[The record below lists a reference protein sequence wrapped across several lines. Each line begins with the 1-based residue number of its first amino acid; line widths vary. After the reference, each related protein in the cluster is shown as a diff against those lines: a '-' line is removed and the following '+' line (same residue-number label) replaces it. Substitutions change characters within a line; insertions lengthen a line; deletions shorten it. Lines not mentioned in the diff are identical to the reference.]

1 MRLVFPDRER
11 ATVSLNSGELSF
23 GASDECDVHFA
34 DAGWM
39 PHHATLSVDPQRGL
53 WLRLEPQAGTVHVN
67 ARPIRERAMLRLGD
81 VVSLGPVRFC
91 VTLDNAD
98 VIVRDL
104 PSNASLPK
112 DAAAHAAAAPAVLRS
127 VAGGFHGRT
136 FPLGSG
142 LLLGSAA
149 DADVRIE
156 DAGLAPHHARLSL
169 RHEQVILRAEAPD
182 NKLRVNGEL
191 IGNAVLHPGDQIAIE
206 PHRFVI
212 EAPGLP
218 PRGGGAFAPRQRPIT
233 QTMPAIPD
241 PGRGSAGQD
250 AVPPSPQRR
259 TNLWWLLFAAAL
271 IAGAL
276 AALLVYAPR

>member
-11 ATVSLNSGELSF
+11 ATASLNSGELTF

-53 WLRLEPQAGTVHVN
+53 WLRLQPNAGTVHVN

-81 VVSLGPVRFC
+81 VVSLGTVRFC
-91 VTLDNAD
+91 VTLDKDD

-104 PSNASLPK
+104 PSSSSLPK
-112 DAAAHAAAAPAVLRS
+112 DAAAHAAAARVVLRGVS
-127 VAGGFHGRT
+127 GVFHGRT
-136 FPLGSG
+136 FSLGPG

-156 DAGLAPHHARLSL
+156 DAGLAPHHARFSL
-169 RHEQVILRAEAPD
+169 RHEQVILRAEADD

-218 PRGGGAFAPRQRPIT
+218 PRGGGSFAPRQRPIT
-233 QTMPAIPD
+233 QTMPAISDLGDAP
-241 PGRGSAGQD
+241 AGQT
-250 AVPPSPQRR
+250 AVSAPQHRR
-259 TNLWWLLFAAAL
+259 TNLWWLLFAAVL

>member
-1 MRLVFPDRER
+1 MRLVFPGRER
-11 ATVSLNSGELSF
+11 AAVSLNSGELSF

-39 PHHATLSVDPQRGL
+39 PHHATLSADPQRGL
-53 WLRLEPQAGTVHVN
+53 WLRLEPNAGAVHVN

-81 VVSLGPVRFC
+81 VVSLGSVRFC
-91 VTLDNAD
+91 VTLDDTD

-104 PSNASLPK
+104 PSNSSLPR
-112 DAAAHAAAAPAVLRS
+112 DAAAHAAAARAVLRG
-127 VAGGFHGRT
+127 VAGVFHGRT
-136 FPLGSG
+136 FSLGPG

-169 RHEQVILRAEAPD
+169 RHEQVVLRAETPD

-218 PRGGGAFAPRQRPIT
+218 PRGGSFAPRQRPIT
-233 QTMPAIPD
+233 QTMPAISN
-241 PGRGSAGQD
+241 PGNVSAGQG
-250 AVPPSPQRR
+250 VTPEPRQRR
-259 TNLWWLLFAAAL
+259 SNLGWLLFAATL